1 MTKVV
6 ANPEVTAVALASL
19 VKLVRLLGAE
29 LVAGSHRDDI
39 DVFEKCVREKLHANV
54 NGVSSEATAAGV
66 ALAHSLIEPILRA
79 LRVQAQE
86 ATGLQSVSQEL
97 FATPAQKLH

>member
-54 NGVSSEATAAGV
+54 TGVSAEATAAGV
-66 ALAHSLIEPILRA
+66 ALAHSLVEPILRT

-86 ATGLQSVSQEL
+86 AASPQSISQQES
-97 FATPAQKLH
+97 APPAHKLH

>member
-6 ANPEVTAVALASL
+6 ANPEVAAVALASL

-39 DVFEKCVREKLHANV
+39 DLFEKCVREKLHANV
-54 NGVSSEATAAGV
+54 TGVSSEATAQGV
-66 ALAHSLIEPILRA
+66 ALAHSLVEPVLRA

-86 ATGLQSVSQEL
+86 AAAPQSMSPNL
-97 FATPAQKLH
+97 FAPLAQKLH